1 MWTPLPGTSHL
12 YMMGEFLASKTLHHA
27 MQNECVIGLFLGA
40 PSHLLLKE
48 EKKISNRKLQKIK
61 HKCTKR

>member
-1 MWTPLPGTSHL
+1 
-12 YMMGEFLASKTLHHA
+12 

-48 EKKISNRKLQKIK
+48 EKNIK
-61 HKCTKR
+61 

>member
-48 EKKISNRKLQKIK
+48 KKNIK
-61 HKCTKR
+61 

>member
-1 MWTPLPGTSHL
+1 
-12 YMMGEFLASKTLHHA
+12 MMGEFLASKTLHHA

-48 EKKISNRKLQKIK
+48 KQKKKLSNRQLQKIK